1 MLKRYLKKS
10 QKGFT
15 IIEVMI
21 VLAIAGLIMVVVL
34 IAIPQL
40 QRNQRNSART
50 ADATRLGTSIQN
62 WITNNNGAVFT
73 AGTGNANIT
82 AVINDIGATL
92 NQYTLSAVTP
102 NPTVV
107 AVTSAAVA
115 TATVNTTL
123 ANLVVATGARCN
135 GANVEYTGSR
145 SFVIL
150 YAEETS
156 SGAAGAGAQT
166 CIAF

>member
-1 MLKRYLKKS
+1 MLKKLLNRK
-10 QKGFT
+10 QQGFT

-50 ADATRLGTSIQN
+50 ADASRLGTAIQN
-62 WITNNNGAVFT
+62 WVTNNNGAVFT
-73 AGTGNANIT
+73 AGANNDNLT
-82 AVINDIGATL
+82 AVINDTGATM
-92 NQYTLSAVTP
+92 NQYELTAGTTF
-102 NPTVV
+102 TVD
-107 AVTSAAVA
+107 AI
-115 TATVNTTL
+115 TATPQTNTTL
-123 ANLVVATGARCN
+123 ANLMVITGAKC
-135 GANVEYTGSR
+135 GANGVAEPTGSR

-150 YAEETS
+150 YAQENATANPQQS
-156 SGAAGAGAQT
+156 